1 MKFWFVATYKINEIK
16 IVETNLRN
24 QSFDYYLP
32 KIVTKK
38 YNRNFKEEAMFP
50 GYIFINTDI
59 DKCSSLRY
67 TRGIKDIIRFGENI
81 AQISDEEIKSINL
94 AEKSSRLEPMVHEI
108 QIGQEVSIVN
118 GTFKG
123 NMAKI
128 CSLPSKE
135 RVGILLHILGSTK
148 KIDISEKDLSFKNLI

>member
-1 MKFWFVATYKINEIK
+1 MNYWLVANYKINEIK
-16 IVETNLRN
+16 RVENNLKN

-32 KIVTKK
+32 KIITKK
-38 YNRNFKEEAMFP
+38 HNLDPKEEVMFP
-50 GYIFINTDI
+50 GYIFINTEI
-59 DKCSSLRY
+59 DKYSSVRY
-67 TRGIKDIIRFGENI
+67 TKGIKDIIRFGENI